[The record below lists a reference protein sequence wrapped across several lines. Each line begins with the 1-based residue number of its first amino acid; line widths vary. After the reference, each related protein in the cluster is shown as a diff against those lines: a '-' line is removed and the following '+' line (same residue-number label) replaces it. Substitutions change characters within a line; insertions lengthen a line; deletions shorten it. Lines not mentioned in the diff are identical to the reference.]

1 MKASVDEQWARYGRA
16 LIGSMSEVLGE
27 TPDDIH
33 ANLLETADYWL
44 SVGLVLGLR
53 EPEQAQQL
61 LQVIE
66 AYEAERGELVRD
78 AKTLIGQVFEWG
90 AVGGSRRCPRRPAW
104 RTTSRRSRPVI
115 PAASRAAPKTRSWG
129 GPSVAPASGVCSFA
143 NPGLHHL

>member
-44 SVGLVLGLR
+44 SLGLVLGLR
-53 EPEQAQQL
+53 EPGQAREL

-66 AYEAERGELVRD
+66 AHEAERGELERD
-78 AKTLIGQVFEWG
+78 ATGLLNQVFE
-90 AVGGSRRCPRRPAW
+90 
-104 RTTSRRSRPVI
+104 
-115 PAASRAAPKTRSWG
+115 
-129 GPSVAPASGVCSFA
+129 
-143 NPGLHHL
+143 